1 MTIEKKTQ
9 LAALNAQGKS
19 IEDIS
24 KLSGVNAAD
33 VEAFLMTRGAV
44 PKEET
49 APQAEKYHK
58 MTFKERAKIIELYD
72 SGMKQADISRQL
84 GIPKSTVSRV
94 LIDAGKGR
102 KANRTEKEPAQAAT
116 CTDSEAVIGN
126 DNTNSLCLN
135 DTTDR
140 AKSQALSGISGLSCM
155 ESALDEWLG
164 LGQEAEI
171 VSVRADQTDSELVF
185 EHKGEKYIMAF
196 GRYEE

>member
-19 IEDIS
+19 IEEIS

-44 PKEET
+44 PGSEKAQEPKKRTYNRMTPTLLEK
-49 APQAEKYHK
+49 AVKLRAEGVTCA
-58 MTFKERAKIIELYD
+58 MI
-72 SGMKQADISRQL
+72 ADQL
-84 GIPKSTVSRV
+84 GINQKTVEYHM
-94 LIDAGKGR
+94 R
-102 KANRTEKEPAQAAT
+102 KIKAEQAKKEPAQAAT
-116 CTDSEAVIGN
+116 CTDSEARNCPNISTS
-126 DNTNSLCLN
+126 DNT
-135 DTTDR
+135 TKR

>member
-1 MTIEKKTQ
+1 MTQEQKMQAAAMNAKGEPLDKILKTV
-9 LAALNAQGKS
+9 K
-19 IEDIS
+19 
-24 KLSGVNAAD
+24 AD
-33 VEAFLMTRGAV
+33 NEEIKAFLKTRPKPETREPREYHSMT
-44 PKEET
+44 T
-49 APQAEKYHK
+49 
-58 MTFKERAKIIELYD
+58 KERAKIAELYD
-72 SGMKQADISRQL
+72 GGMKQADISREL
-84 GIPKSTVSRV
+84 GIPKSSVSRY
-94 LIDAGKGR
+94 LISIGKGKNT
-102 KANRTEKEPAQAAT
+102 KAKKEPAQAAT

-155 ESALDEWLG
+155 ESALNEWLG